1 MRRMAFIRAVRGL
14 VRGRVQGVAYRA
26 SLQREAAVLGL
37 AGWVRNRPDG
47 SVEFLLQGDS
57 VLVERV
63 LDWARNGPA
72 LANVT
77 GLDAVDTTA
86 EPCLKGFKIHY

>member
-1 MRRMAFIRAVRGL
+1 MASIRAVRVL
-14 VRGRVQGVAYRA
+14 VRGRVQGVSYRA
-26 SLQREAAVLGL
+26 SLRREAAVLGL

-57 VLVERV
+57 DLVQRV

-72 LANVT
+72 LAKVT
-77 GLDAVDTTA
+77 SLDAVDTTA
-86 EPCLKGFKIHY
+86 DPRLTGFEISY

>member
-1 MRRMAFIRAVRGL
+1 MASIRAVQGV

-26 SLQREAAVLGL
+26 SLQREAAALGL
-37 AGWVRNRPDG
+37 TGWVRNRPDG

-57 VLVERV
+57 VLVRRV
-63 LDWARNGPA
+63 LDWARSGPA

-77 GLDAVDTTA
+77 GLDSVDTTA
-86 EPCLKGFKIHY
+86 EPSLKGFKIHY

>member
-1 MRRMAFIRAVRGL
+1 MPSMAPIRTVRGL

-26 SLQREAAVLGL
+26 SLQREAAALAL

-57 VLVERV
+57 ALVQRV

-86 EPCLKGFKIHY
+86 DPGLKDFKVYY